1 MGGYAKLQPIS
12 SGNPASIPMKIP
24 YGLSNFKKVI
34 TEGYTYVDKTDYIAE
49 LEASGSHLIL
59 LRPRRFGKSLLLSAL
74 EYYYDVGYKADFEAI
89 FSKLYI
95 GKNPTPLK
103 SSYQVL
109 FMEFSGI
116 ATEQGFERLYQD
128 FDRKISIAL
137 QAFLGRYGYRQ
148 DQIEAVDS
156 EPSPQAKM
164 EQFFKIIAGQKILLL
179 IDEYDHFANAILS
192 QDLTLF
198 QNVVGK
204 GGFVRSFY
212 ETIKTAT
219 QRGTVDRLF
228 ITGVTPLMLDSM
240 TSGFNIGE
248 NISLHK
254 GFNAAVGF
262 TKAEVAHLLQPL
274 VKTCQLDSQALLDAM
289 TQWYNGYRFHA
300 QAPETIYNANM
311 VLYFLKNFDTENCAY
326 PKKMLDENIA
336 SDYGK
341 ILGMFSI
348 GDRDTNFAVL
358 DELIST
364 GEVTAEQRRKFD
376 FEKGFERDDFISLL
390 GYMGFVSLQ
399 RETLAGEVFG
409 IPNHVMRELYFQ
421 YFKVELER
429 RNQMTISNRAIA
441 VAMETLALRDDIQPL
456 VNEMTRALQLL
467 SNRDAMGMDEKHV
480 KVLLLTLLYQV
491 SFYFIHS
498 EREMG
503 RHYPDVM
510 LLERSPFAVN
520 HQHLIELKY
529 SKKTKK
535 DWAVKRKEGIEQV
548 QGYLQLPEIAA
559 LPKLS
564 AWLLVTDGVK
574 VEIVK
579 LA

>member
-1 MGGYAKLQPIS
+1 
-12 SGNPASIPMKIP
+12 MKIP

-34 TEGYTYVDKTDYIAE
+34 TEGYAYIDKTNYIAE
-49 LEASGSHLIL
+49 LEASGSHLIF

-74 EYYYDVGYKADFEAI
+74 EYYYDVGYSDDFEAI

-95 GKNPTPLK
+95 GKHPTPLK

-137 QAFLGRYGYRQ
+137 QAFLERYGYRQ

-156 EPSPQAKM
+156 EPSPPAKM

-198 QNVVGK
+198 QSVVGK

-254 GFNAAVGF
+254 GFNATVGF

-274 VKTCQLDSQALLDAM
+274 VKTCQLEPQALLDAM

-300 QAPETIYNANM
+300 QATETIYNANM

-326 PKKMLDENIA
+326 PERMLDENIA

-348 GDRDTNFAVL
+348 GDRDINFAVL

-390 GYMGFVSLQ
+390 AYMGFVSLQ
-399 RETLAGEVFG
+399 RKTLAGEVFG

-441 VAMETLALRDDIQPL
+441 VALETLALRDDIQPL
-456 VNEMTRALQLL
+456 VNEMTRVLQLL

-535 DWAVKRKEGIEQV
+535 DWAVKRKEGVEQV

-574 VEIVK
+574 VEVVK